1 MKEKLH
7 LTTAGMLIVGG
18 LITATIGVVIQ
29 IISGVPY
36 PKVPPVFFIQLIPAG
51 LVIFGKWRWTP
62 LVVIIGSVFLTIG
75 LFTSGASVRL
85 TDFHNTGGS
94 VGLWI
99 QTFGNL
105 VALFAGVAAMTRRYS
120 LKTA

>member
-75 LFTSGASVRL
+75 LFTSGAAVRL
-85 TDFHNTGGS
+85 TDFHNPGGS
-94 VGLWI
+94 IGLWI
-99 QTFGNL
+99 QMLSVL

>member
-29 IISGVPY
+29 IISGAPY

-62 LVVIIGSVFLTIG
+62 IVVIVAGLFLTVG
-75 LFTSGASVRL
+75 LFPSGAYIRL
-85 TDFHNTGGS
+85 ANFHNPGDS

-99 QTFGNL
+99 QIIGIL
-105 VALFAGVAAMTRRYS
+105 AALFTGIAAMIRSNS
-120 LKTA
+120 LRTA

>member
-1 MKEKLH
+1 MKEKFH

-18 LITATIGVVIQ
+18 LIAATIGVVIQ

-51 LVIFGKWRWTP
+51 LVAFGKWCWTP
-62 LVVIIGSVFLTIG
+62 FIVTIGSVFLTVG
-75 LFTSGASVRL
+75 LFTSGAYTRL
-85 TDFHNTGGS
+85 TNFHNFGGS

-99 QTFGNL
+99 QMLSIL
-105 VALFAGVAAMTRRYS
+105 VALAASIATMTRNYS
-120 LKTA
+120 LRTA

>member
-18 LITATIGVVIQ
+18 LITATAGVIIQ
-29 IISGVPY
+29 IVSGVPY

-51 LVIFGKWRWTP
+51 LVVFGKWRWTP
-62 LVVIIGSVFLTIG
+62 IVVIIGTLFLTVG

-85 TDFHNTGGS
+85 TDFRNTGGS

-99 QTFGNL
+99 QTLGNL
-105 VALFAGVAAMTRRYS
+105 AALFTGVATMIRSYS
-120 LKTA
+120 LRTV